1 MENNLLR
8 SFGVL
13 IVLCIL
19 LQVNS
24 LFAQYT
30 PEQIF
35 RKGYAAL
42 EEGSYEDAVNYF
54 TQFLASYPE
63 NVRAFN
69 YRGLAYESLKNYPS
83 ALSDFSYAVQLSHHY
98 IPALLNRG
106 SLYVLQQ
113 NYDDA
118 ISDFSNVIILD
129 PSHIDGYLDRGT
141 VYLKI
146 EQPGPALSD
155 LILL

>member
-1 MENNLLR
+1 MKIYLLK
-8 SFGVL
+8 SFWGFV
-13 IVLCIL
+13 VLCIL
-19 LQVNS
+19 IQVNS
-24 LFAQYT
+24 LLAQYT

-83 ALSDFSYAVQLSHHY
+83 ALSDFSYAVQLSPHY
-98 IPALLNRG
+98 IQALLNRG
-106 SLYVLQQ
+106 NLYVLQK

-118 ISDFSNVIILD
+118 ISDFSCLIQVI
-129 PSHIDGYLDRGT
+129 
-141 VYLKI
+141 
-146 EQPGPALSD
+146 
-155 LILL
+155 